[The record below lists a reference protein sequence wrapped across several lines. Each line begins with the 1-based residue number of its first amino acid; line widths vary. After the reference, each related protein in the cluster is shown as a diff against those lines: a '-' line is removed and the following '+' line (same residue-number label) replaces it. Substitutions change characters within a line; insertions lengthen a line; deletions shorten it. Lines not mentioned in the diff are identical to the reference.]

1 MKKLKIIPL
10 VLVSYLISA
19 GAGAEHYPVGSVIL
33 ADCHGFFTKGKIKR
47 LYKEDY
53 VVDFDKDARPLLC
66 TPYVWDNE
74 FVVPYAPVSQY
85 TGKIEVDPGGF
96 GSDGRDVE
104 FQVGDRLSI
113 EFEVEKNALFSDKYA
128 VIVAIRE
135 INSNGAASMDV
146 VGGGD
151 VEAKAAFNL
160 WVGTN
165 YIALDFTRKLKA
177 DKLEILKVERE
188 EL

>member
-1 MKKLKIIPL
+1 MKILKTIPS
-10 VLVSYLISA
+10 VLAICFFST
-19 GAGAEHYPVGSVIL
+19 GADAEHYPVGSVIL

-53 VVDFDKDARPLLC
+53 VVNFNKDARPLLC

-96 GSDGRDVE
+96 GSEGRDVE
-104 FQVGDRLSI
+104 FQVGDKLSI
-113 EFEVEKNALFSDKYA
+113 EFEVEKNALFSDKYS
-128 VIVAIRE
+128 VIVAIKE
-135 INSNGAASMDV
+135 INSNGAASMDIID
-146 VGGGD
+146 GD
-151 VEAKAAFNL
+151 SEAKAAFTR

-177 DKLEILKVERE
+177 DKLEFLKVERE
-188 EL
+188 GL